1 MRLSALV
8 ADLGV
13 RGVWLPQVEAIFDI
27 RVVDTDAPSYDNRSP
42 SEVLKTAEREKKL
55 SMRVLHV
62 KRGMLSLLRCVVQL
76 MVSMVGC
83 EANGFLKLIGERLA
97 SKWDQSYSV
106 VMGWIRARL
115 SFAILR
121 ATMLCLR
128 GSRSKWRS
136 LGLDD
141 GASLRLAMH

>member
-1 MRLSALV
+1 MYGYLAL
-8 ADLGV
+8 
-13 RGVWLPQVEAIFDI
+13 FDI

-115 SFAILR
+115 SFA
-121 ATMLCLR
+121 
-128 GSRSKWRS
+128 
-136 LGLDD
+136 
-141 GASLRLAMH
+141 RLVFAWKQV